1 MVHFR
6 RPVVSDKEIRVVRLG
21 KEIVGIRNKYSL
33 YVVSLLGHGKTIN
46 YL

>member
-6 RPVVSDKEIRVVRLG
+6 RPVISDKLRVVRLG
-21 KEIVGIRNKYSL
+21 KEIVGICNTL
-33 YVVSLLGHGKTIN
+33 FMLFLFLGHGKTIN